1 MGQTLIIYT
10 VVFPHIPFSCS
21 RICILVIQNKIPG
34 LTLADNT
41 SFKPAF
47 HHFSVKMWLEDIQ
60 NSEGLFLC
68 KTCNIQLP
76 LTEFNGVFVFEKI
89 NKVYELKRDPV

>member
-1 MGQTLIIYT
+1 
-10 VVFPHIPFSCS
+10 
-21 RICILVIQNKIPG
+21 
-34 LTLADNT
+34 
-41 SFKPAF
+41 
-47 HHFSVKMWLEDIQ
+47 VKMWLEDIQ

>member
-1 MGQTLIIYT
+1 M
-10 VVFPHIPFSCS
+10 
-21 RICILVIQNKIPG
+21 QNKIPG

-76 LTEFNGVFVFEKI
+76 LTLNLMA
-89 NKVYELKRDPV
+89 YLYLKKSIRFMS